1 MSQLTAPGSPTGPV
15 PVHGPVPGPRN
26 AITDV
31 PGLRV
36 GHARLPGALAL
47 SGTTVVL
54 APPGGAVAA
63 VDVRGSGPGTRETDA
78 LTPGNVVER
87 VDAVVLTGGSAYG
100 LAAADGVA
108 AWLEEAGR
116 GHRVG
121 PDPAQVVPVVPT
133 AALFDLGRG
142 GDFRARPDAATGRA
156 AVAAAAASPEGAP
169 VEQGAVGAGTGA
181 MTAGMRGGVGTA
193 SAVLPGGV
201 TVAALVAVN
210 ALGSTV
216 DPATGL
222 PYGVGDGLRYADGT
236 PEFPLR
242 VPGPEAAERARRRLR
257 ELAAEREALSP
268 LNTTLGVVATDA
280 RLDRAHTRKLAAV
293 AHDGMARAVRPCHS
307 LADGDTV
314 FALATGTAGPPPARP
329 GLLPEHAAADAV
341 NALLAAVADV
351 FARAV
356 AHAVLHAEPA
366 TTPWGHLPSYRELHP
381 EAFA

>member
-1 MSQLTAPGSPTGPV
+1 MTPHPGR
-15 PVHGPVPGPRN
+15 RN

-31 PGLRV
+31 PGIRV
-36 GHARLPGALAL
+36 GHARLDGAGAL

-63 VDVRGSGPGTRETDA
+63 VDVRGAGPGTRETDA
-78 LTPGNVVER
+78 LAPGNLVQR
-87 VDAVVLTGGSAYG
+87 IDAVLLTGGSAYG

-108 AWLEEAGR
+108 AWLERAGR

-121 PDPAQVVPVVPT
+121 PDPSQVVPVVPT

-156 AVAAAAASPEGAP
+156 AIEAAAASAAGAA
-169 VEQGAVGAGTGA
+169 VAQGSVGAGTGA
-181 MTAGMRGGVGTA
+181 VAGGLKGGVGTA
-193 SAVLPGGV
+193 SVLLPGGV
-201 TVAALVAVN
+201 VVAALVAVN
-210 ALGSTV
+210 SQGSTV
-216 DPATGL
+216 DPAGGL
-222 PYGVGDGLRYADGT
+222 PYGVADGLRYADGV

-242 VPGPEAAERARRRLR
+242 APGRAAAERALL
-257 ELAAEREALSP
+257 LAVPPPQWPAP

-280 RLDRAHTRKLAAV
+280 RLDRAHTRRLATA

-314 FALATGTAGPPPARP
+314 FALATGTADPPPPRP
-329 GLLPEHAAADAV
+329 GLLPEHGPADAV
-341 NALLAAVADV
+341 NQLLAAAADV

-356 AHAVLHAEPA
+356 AHAVLAA
-366 TTPWGHLPSYRELHP
+366 DSVTTPGGHLAGYRELFP
-381 EAFA
+381 TAFTP